1 MTGPGIAGVE
11 EFGLRTEPAGWFLAT
26 SALPNVPYATTGEVV
41 AQETSGLK
49 LVAHPSHSD
58 HIAGVGRVGF
68 DLGPEPPYVDVY

>member
-11 EFGLRTEPAGWFLAT
+11 EFGLRTEPAGSFLT
-26 SALPNVPYATTGEVV
+26 PSA
-41 AQETSGLK
+41 LK

-68 DLGPEPPYVDVY
+68 DLGPEPPYMDVY